1 MAFEALYL
9 PIGVSSFDVETAGD
23 KLLDSKQVINQVDKN
38 IVMPEGLLL
47 SIDAVAEFLRDKNPD
62 LVIVQ
67 SVTFA
72 DASYIAEIM
81 HRVDCQIILW
91 TIPEPVVDG
100 TRLRLNSLTGAFAA
114 GNTMANFGKKFI
126 YIHGSTF
133 DDNTV
138 DKLKAVYKAA
148 KLKKNMSNL
157 NLLQVGHTQDGFG
170 FGTGIENE
178 LMKTFGV
185 RLMSVETRQL
195 MSKALTYDDEAIRDF
210 IFDAQ
215 QMIPNIFNIDRQ
227 NVFDAGRLFKAYF
240 DYCNENQIGAL
251 ASRCMPDFITEY
263 GTPLCAVLS
272 ILNDLGI
279 PSACEADT
287 YGALSIYIAQYFS
300 KMPAFFGSPVSMDEE
315 YNSLTFWHCGMAPT
329 TLAREDSRAQA
340 GVHCNCG
347 IGPTLEFG
355 CRSSDHATVFR
366 VGKKPDGSFRF
377 FIAQGRSMDRFKQF
391 NGTTVV
397 IEPQIPVRQL
407 VESAVTSGWEP
418 HFAVALAD
426 ISAELEA
433 LADMLGIEVVKY

>member
-47 SIDAVAEFLRDKNPD
+47 SIDAVTEFLRDKNPD

-195 MSKALTYDDEAIRDF
+195 MSNCLLYTSPSPRD
-210 IFDAQ
+210 
-215 QMIPNIFNIDRQ
+215 R
-227 NVFDAGRLFKAYF
+227 G
-240 DYCNENQIGAL
+240 
-251 ASRCMPDFITEY
+251 
-263 GTPLCAVLS
+263 
-272 ILNDLGI
+272 
-279 PSACEADT
+279 
-287 YGALSIYIAQYFS
+287 
-300 KMPAFFGSPVSMDEE
+300 
-315 YNSLTFWHCGMAPT
+315 
-329 TLAREDSRAQA
+329 
-340 GVHCNCG
+340 
-347 IGPTLEFG
+347 
-355 CRSSDHATVFR
+355 
-366 VGKKPDGSFRF
+366 
-377 FIAQGRSMDRFKQF
+377 
-391 NGTTVV
+391 
-397 IEPQIPVRQL
+397 
-407 VESAVTSGWEP
+407 
-418 HFAVALAD
+418 
-426 ISAELEA
+426 
-433 LADMLGIEVVKY
+433 